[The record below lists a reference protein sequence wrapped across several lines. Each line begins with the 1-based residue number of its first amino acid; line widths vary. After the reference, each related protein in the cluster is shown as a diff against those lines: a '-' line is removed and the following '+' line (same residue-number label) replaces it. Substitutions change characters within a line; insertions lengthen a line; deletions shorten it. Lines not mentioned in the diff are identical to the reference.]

1 MSRLLLLGAGG
12 PASVA
17 ATGMTIRQITPV
29 VTGDTVSTSRTLT
42 FPDAILATGM
52 IIVCAALGAEGSSGA
67 ADSDDIITSITMSGT
82 AVWARAH
89 GAPMSSGLFGTD
101 VWKSSAT
108 GAGATAITVNHLND
122 IHCSMFAMEITAPGT
137 LATPVSSETYGDAS
151 PTTGTVSGIP
161 AANGIAILTT
171 YNDPYGHAATPV
183 FTAPAGYD
191 IKAQYTTDG
200 TNIPVFCCFTKLT
213 TGSAT
218 ESAEYSMTNPSSF
231 GQKGSLVVY
240 TI

>member
-122 IHCSMFAMEITAPGT
+122 IHCAMFAIELSATGT
-137 LATPVSSETYGDAS
+137 LATPASSTTYNDAS
-151 PTTGTVSGIP
+151 PSTGPVTSLP
-161 AANGIAILTT
+161 ADYGIAILTV
-171 YNDPYGHAATPV
+171 YNDPYGHAGDPV
-183 FTAPAGYD
+183 FTAPSGYTKRAEQVVKD
-191 IKAQYTTDG
+191 S
-200 TNIPVFCCFTKLT
+200 NIPVFACFTRET
-213 TGSAT
+213 TGGSSET
-218 ESAEYSMTNPSSF
+218 AEYSIAFPSSY
-231 GQKGSLVVY
+231 GQKGSLIVY
-240 TI
+240 TL

>member
-12 PASVA
+12 PVA
-17 ATGMTIRQITPV
+17 AAAVGMTIRQITPV
-29 VTGDTVSTSRTLT
+29 VTGNTVDTSRTLT

-67 ADSDDIITSITMSGT
+67 ADSNDIITSITMSGT

-89 GAPMSSGLFGTD
+89 GVPQSSGLYGTD
-101 VWKSSAT
+101 VWKASAT

-137 LATPVSSETYGDAS
+137 LATPVSSETYGDSS
-151 PTTGTVSGIP
+151 PTTGTVSSIP

-171 YNDPYGHAATPV
+171 YNDPWGHTATPV
-183 FTAPAGYD
+183 FTAPSGYT
-191 IKAQYTTDG
+191 KQAEYTTDG
-200 TNIPVFCCFTKLT
+200 SNIPVFCCFTKLT

-218 ESAEYSMTNPSSF
+218 ESAEYTMTNPSAY
-231 GQKGSLVVY
+231 GQVGSLVVY